1 MVTLVKAETDERD
14 ALLSYLEAQRGAVHR
29 AVVGLTD
36 EQASATPSASELSVG
51 GLVKHLASVEFSWVH
66 VVMAGRERPDQPTEE
81 NWGDNF
87 RLVGD
92 ETLAAVQERY
102 RQVARE
108 TEEFVHSLPDLDQL
122 YPLPKQPWFPD
133 EPRSAR
139 WILLT
144 LIQETARHA
153 GHADIVR
160 ESLDGATAFELIARE
175 SGSAMPWL
183 EDAAH
188 G

>member
-1 MVTLVKAETDERD
+1 MPTLVHAETDERD

-29 AVVGLTD
+29 AAYGLTD
-36 EQASATPSASELSVG
+36 EQAKATPTASELSVG
-51 GLVKHLASVEFSWVH
+51 GVVKHLASVEYGWVQ
-66 VVMAGRERPDQPTEE
+66 VNMAGREHYDQPTQET
-81 NWGDNF
+81 WGDNF

-92 ETLAAVQERY
+92 ETLDAVQAKY
-102 RQVARE
+102 REVAAE
-108 TEEFVHSLPDLDQL
+108 TEEFVRSLPDLDQM
-122 YPLPKQPWFPD
+122 YDLPDQPWFPD

-160 ESLDGATAFELIARE
+160 ESLDGATAFELVAKE

-183 EDAAH
+183 ESAGTD
-188 G
+188 